1 MTNWSRI
8 ASIDDLRSLAR
19 HRLPRVVFDFIDGG
33 AEDETTL
40 NDNRTAYDR
49 WKFRPRAFVDVS
61 HVSAEVNLF
70 GNRIPY
76 PLAISPTGMAG
87 MVWPHAEVA
96 LARAAADFGIPFTLS
111 TLSMSKLE
119 TVAREAGGRLWFQVY
134 IFRDREYTMKLIDR
148 ARNAGYEALV
158 VTGDVPVGGK
168 RDRDVRNGF
177 SVPLRR
183 RFRDIADVFR
193 HPAWWWQIAT
203 HGLPKLENIADWT
216 PSQAGAPTHA
226 AMMAAGFDPSVD
238 WDTVRRMRDAWPG
251 KFIVKGV
258 LTAEDTEA
266 AVALGADGVI
276 VSNHGGRQLDGA
288 IASLDAL
295 PEVVRA
301 ANGKL
306 AVLLDGGIRRG
317 TDVLKALSLGA
328 TAAMTGRGVLYG
340 VAAAGEPGARHAL
353 STLTSEITRSMA
365 LLGRTSVR
373 DLNAE
378 LLTKTSE

>member
-226 AMMAAGFDPSVD
+226 AIG
-238 WDTVRRMRDAWPG
+238 
-251 KFIVKGV
+251 
-258 LTAEDTEA
+258 
-266 AVALGADGVI
+266 
-276 VSNHGGRQLDGA
+276 
-288 IASLDAL
+288 
-295 PEVVRA
+295 
-301 ANGKL
+301 
-306 AVLLDGGIRRG
+306 
-317 TDVLKALSLGA
+317 
-328 TAAMTGRGVLYG
+328 
-340 VAAAGEPGARHAL
+340 
-353 STLTSEITRSMA
+353 TRSA
-365 LLGRTSVR
+365 VCATRGLGSSSSK
-373 DLNAE
+373 AC
-378 LLTKTSE
+378 

>member
-1 MTNWSRI
+1 
-8 ASIDDLRSLAR
+8 
-19 HRLPRVVFDFIDGG
+19 
-33 AEDETTL
+33 
-40 NDNRTAYDR
+40 
-49 WKFRPRAFVDVS
+49 
-61 HVSAEVNLF
+61 
-70 GNRIPY
+70 
-76 PLAISPTGMAG
+76 
-87 MVWPHAEVA
+87 
-96 LARAAADFGIPFTLS
+96 
-111 TLSMSKLE
+111 
-119 TVAREAGGRLWFQVY
+119 
-134 IFRDREYTMKLIDR
+134 
-148 ARNAGYEALV
+148 
-158 VTGDVPVGGK
+158 
-168 RDRDVRNGF
+168 
-177 SVPLRR
+177 
-183 RFRDIADVFR
+183 
-193 HPAWWWQIAT
+193 
-203 HGLPKLENIADWT
+203 
-216 PSQAGAPTHA
+216 
-226 AMMAAGFDPSVD
+226 
-238 WDTVRRMRDAWPG
+238 MRDAWPG